1 MPSPRFPATAT
12 LLDAK
17 ICPLVKF
24 DMLFAKITQERQ
36 IADGYFLQAH
46 PEETTFLFVVNGS
59 PYGAGRLAGNACSF
73 LEIHEFF
80 AAYSRHPES
89 PLSFFVAG
97 KRLLLGMMVLFRH
110 RPALQFTTDLVDM
123 QEVLNKLA
131 ARGAEAIVG
140 TRSGEEWA
148 ITICTKGKPVA
159 NYFPA
164 SGAEALKEPTLDE
177 QLLVYVFTRPQ
188 GGVTVDV
195 YEETRVAPA
204 GDASL
209 VTRETRGRLS
219 EVFLTVAFRVAE
231 EEAAPRLE
239 METAP
244 AELAPSAAA
253 PEPAASADDEEAF
266 VVSTGTA
273 PTPEAPPEPAPPPA
287 APVPAPPVIKG
298 PIPEVQLFLGEKSL
312 GTFSLGKGELT
323 IGRNPGNDILIDNVG
338 VSRRHSVIRWSG
350 DRAVV
355 EDLGSA
361 NGTFVNGEKIT
372 SHELRD
378 GDEIVVLKHK
388 MIYRLPKEAAAP
400 RVEVAQDVGQKTM
413 YIDSAAIA
421 QAAAGKA
428 ATRPEVAT
436 PRLRPRLILPN
447 LKKLALEDEEITL
460 GSGADCK
467 IQLSGMFVAKLHA
480 KIIPEGEGQ
489 FKIVHVAGLAGIR
502 VNGEKISEHILK
514 HGDEI
519 EIGKQKLLF
528 RLER

>member
-17 ICPLVKF
+17 VCPLVKF
-24 DMLFAKITQERQ
+24 DPLFAKITQERQ

-89 PLSFFVAG
+89 PLSFFVAD

-131 ARGAEAIVG
+131 ARGADAIVG

-148 ITICTKGKPVA
+148 ITICTKGEPVA

-231 EEAAPRLE
+231 EEAAPRPEL
-239 METAP
+239 ETAP
-244 AELAPSAAA
+244 AAVAPLAAA
-253 PEPAASADDEEAF
+253 PAASAEVEEVF
-266 VVSTGTA
+266 VVSTETA
-273 PTPEAPPEPAPPPA
+273 PTPEVPPEPAPPPA
-287 APVPAPPVIKG
+287 PPAMKG
-298 PIPEVQLFLGEKSL
+298 PIPEFHLFVGEKPL

-338 VSRRHSVIRWSG
+338 VSRRHAVIRWSG
-350 DRAVV
+350 DCAVV

-388 MIYRLPKEAAAP
+388 LIYRLPKEVAAP

-413 YIDSAAIA
+413 YIDAAAIA
-421 QAAAGKA
+421 QAAGKA
-428 ATRPEVAT
+428 PMRPEAAT
-436 PRLRPRLILPN
+436 PKLRPRLILPD

-489 FKIVHVAGLAGIR
+489 FRIVHVAGLAGIR
-502 VNGEKISEHILK
+502 VNGTKISEHILK

>member
-17 ICPLVKF
+17 VCPLVKF
-24 DMLFAKITQERQ
+24 DPLFAKITQERQ

-46 PEETTFLFVVNGS
+46 PGETTFLFVVNGS
-59 PYGAGRLAGNACSF
+59 PYGAGRIVGNACTF

-89 PLSFFVAG
+89 ALSFFVAD
-97 KRLLLGMMVLFRH
+97 KRLLLGIMVLFRH

-131 ARGAEAIVG
+131 ARGADAIVG

-159 NYFPA
+159 NYFPP
-164 SGAEALKEPTLDE
+164 SGAEVLKERTPDE
-177 QLLVYVFTRPQ
+177 QLLVYAFTRPQ
-188 GGVTVDV
+188 GGVSVDV

-209 VTRETRGRLS
+209 ITRETRGRLS

-231 EEAAPRLE
+231 EEAATRLE
-239 METAP
+239 QEAAP
-244 AELAPSAAA
+244 AEVAPSPAA
-253 PEPAASADDEEAF
+253 PEPAVSMEEEEAF
-266 VVSTGTA
+266 VVSTEAA
-273 PTPEAPPEPAPPPA
+273 PTPEPPPQPAPSPAIPP
-287 APVPAPPVIKG
+287 PAPPVIKG
-298 PIPEVQLFLGEKSL
+298 PMPELHLFLGEKSL

-323 IGRNPGNDILIDNVG
+323 IGRNPGNDILIDNAG
-338 VSRRHSVIRWSG
+338 VSRRHAVIRWSG

-361 NGTFVNGEKIT
+361 NGTFVNGERIT
-372 SHELRD
+372 SHELQD
-378 GDEIVVLKHK
+378 ADEILVLKHRLV
-388 MIYRLPKEAAAP
+388 YRLPKETAAP
-400 RVEVAQDVGQKTM
+400 KVEVVQDVGQKTM
-413 YIDSAAIA
+413 YIDPAAIA
-421 QAAAGKA
+421 QAAGKA
-428 ATRPEVAT
+428 PARPEAAT
-436 PRLRPRLILPN
+436 PRLRPRLILPD

-467 IQLSGMFVAKLHA
+467 IRLSGMFVGKLHA

-489 FKIVHVAGLAGIR
+489 FRIVHVAGLAGTR

>member
-17 ICPLVKF
+17 VCPLVKF
-24 DMLFAKITQERQ
+24 DLLFAKITQERQ

-59 PYGAGRLAGNACSF
+59 PYGAGRTVGNACTF

-89 PLSFFVAG
+89 PLSFFVAD

-131 ARGAEAIVG
+131 ARGADAILG

-159 NYFPA
+159 NYFPP
-164 SGAEALKEPTLDE
+164 SGAEVLKEPTPEE

-209 VTRETRGRLS
+209 ITRETRGRLS

-231 EEAAPRLE
+231 EEAAPRPEL
-239 METAP
+239 ETAP
-244 AELAPSAAA
+244 AAVAPLAAA
-253 PEPAASADDEEAF
+253 PAASAEVEEVF
-266 VVSTGTA
+266 VVSTETA
-273 PTPEAPPEPAPPPA
+273 PTPEVPPEPAPPPA
-287 APVPAPPVIKG
+287 PPAMKG
-298 PIPEVQLFLGEKSL
+298 PIPEFHLFVGEKSL

-338 VSRRHSVIRWSG
+338 VSRRHAVIRWSG
-350 DRAVV
+350 DRAIV

-388 MIYRLPKEAAAP
+388 LVYRLPKEAAVPKVEAP
-400 RVEVAQDVGQKTM
+400 VDAGQKTM
-413 YIDSAAIA
+413 YIDAAAIA
-421 QAAAGKA
+421 QAAGKA
-428 ATRPEVAT
+428 PMRPEAAT
-436 PRLRPRLILPN
+436 PKLRPRLILPD

-460 GSGADCK
+460 GTGADCK

-489 FKIVHVAGLAGIR
+489 FRIVHVAGLAGTRI
-502 VNGEKISEHILK
+502 NGTKISEHILK